1 MDIKIAI
8 CDDINEMCVCIEN
21 KVEGIL
27 KNKSIGYEIDI
38 FNSGEELCR
47 MLDEIRYDLIFLDI
61 EFPKMDG
68 IEIGKYIREIKKD
81 NITQIVYVS
90 GRKKYAMELFQVRPI
105 DFIVKPLEDKQLER
119 VIDIYIDIMGGM
131 KNFFEYRKSYS
142 HKKVELYKI
151 MYFIRDNRKVTVVT
165 SEEKDAFYESLEK
178 VYERV
183 KQYDFLF
190 IHKSYLINYRY
201 IETIRYDSVT
211 MTDGTELSISQS
223 RRKEIR
229 NGELN
234 YKNGRIITKKQD
246 KGMRGIGLRSVK
258 ATVEK
263 HTETVDIEHND
274 TDFFV
279 KIMMYL

>member
-211 MTDGTELSISQS
+211 MTDGTEFLISQS

-229 NGELN
+229 KRYME
-234 YKNGRIITKKQD
+234 
-246 KGMRGIGLRSVK
+246 
-258 ATVEK
+258 
-263 HTETVDIEHND
+263 
-274 TDFFV
+274 
-279 KIMMYL
+279 IMSSQI

>member
-1 MDIKIAI
+1 
-8 CDDINEMCVCIEN
+8 
-21 KVEGIL
+21 
-27 KNKSIGYEIDI
+27 
-38 FNSGEELCR
+38 
-47 MLDEIRYDLIFLDI
+47 
-61 EFPKMDG
+61 MDG

-211 MTDGTELSISQS
+211 MTDGTEFSISQS

-229 NGELN
+229 KRYME
-234 YKNGRIITKKQD
+234 
-246 KGMRGIGLRSVK
+246 
-258 ATVEK
+258 
-263 HTETVDIEHND
+263 
-274 TDFFV
+274 
-279 KIMMYL
+279 IMSSQI

>member
-165 SEEKDAFYESLEK
+165 SE
-178 VYERV
+178 
-183 KQYDFLF
+183 
-190 IHKSYLINYRY
+190 
-201 IETIRYDSVT
+201 
-211 MTDGTELSISQS
+211 
-223 RRKEIR
+223 
-229 NGELN
+229 
-234 YKNGRIITKKQD
+234 
-246 KGMRGIGLRSVK
+246 
-258 ATVEK
+258 
-263 HTETVDIEHND
+263 
-274 TDFFV
+274 
-279 KIMMYL
+279 

>member
-21 KVEGIL
+21 KVDGIL

-47 MLDEIRYDLIFLDI
+47 KLDEIRYDLIFLDI

-68 IEIGKYIREIKKD
+68 IEIGKYIRKIKKD

-90 GRKKYAMELFQVRPI
+90 GRKEYAMELFQVRPI

-119 VIDIYIDIMGGM
+119 AIDIYIYIMGGM

-165 SEEKDAFYESLEK
+165 SEEKDTFYE
-178 VYERV
+178 
-183 KQYDFLF
+183 
-190 IHKSYLINYRY
+190 
-201 IETIRYDSVT
+201 
-211 MTDGTELSISQS
+211 
-223 RRKEIR
+223 
-229 NGELN
+229 
-234 YKNGRIITKKQD
+234 
-246 KGMRGIGLRSVK
+246 
-258 ATVEK
+258 
-263 HTETVDIEHND
+263 
-274 TDFFV
+274 
-279 KIMMYL
+279 

>member
-21 KVEGIL
+21 KVDGIL

-183 KQYDFLF
+183 KQYGFLYTNH
-190 IHKSYLINYRY
+190 I
-201 IETIRYDSVT
+201 
-211 MTDGTELSISQS
+211 
-223 RRKEIR
+223 
-229 NGELN
+229 
-234 YKNGRIITKKQD
+234 
-246 KGMRGIGLRSVK
+246 
-258 ATVEK
+258 
-263 HTETVDIEHND
+263 
-274 TDFFV
+274 
-279 KIMMYL
+279 

>member
-8 CDDINEMCVCIEN
+8 CDDINEMCVCIEK

-90 GRKKYAMELFQVRPI
+90 GRKKYAMELFQ
-105 DFIVKPLEDKQLER
+105 DKQLER

-211 MTDGTELSISQS
+211 MTDGTEFSISQS

-229 NGELN
+229 KRYMEIMSSQIWKNEPKKMGVMVRADIKE
-234 YKNGRIITKKQD
+234 YKKF
-246 KGMRGIGLRSVK
+246 L
-258 ATVEK
+258 
-263 HTETVDIEHND
+263 
-274 TDFFV
+274 
-279 KIMMYL
+279 

>member
-1 MDIKIAI
+1 
-8 CDDINEMCVCIEN
+8 
-21 KVEGIL
+21 
-27 KNKSIGYEIDI
+27 
-38 FNSGEELCR
+38 
-47 MLDEIRYDLIFLDI
+47 
-61 EFPKMDG
+61 
-68 IEIGKYIREIKKD
+68 
-81 NITQIVYVS
+81 
-90 GRKKYAMELFQVRPI
+90 
-105 DFIVKPLEDKQLER
+105 
-119 VIDIYIDIMGGM
+119 MGGM

-211 MTDGTELSISQS
+211 MTDGTEFSISQS

-229 NGELN
+229 KRYME
-234 YKNGRIITKKQD
+234 
-246 KGMRGIGLRSVK
+246 
-258 ATVEK
+258 
-263 HTETVDIEHND
+263 
-274 TDFFV
+274 
-279 KIMMYL
+279 IMSSQI

>member
-183 KQYDFLF
+183 KNYGFLF
-190 IHKSYLINYRY
+190 IHKSYIVNYRY
-201 IETIRYDSVT
+201 IKLLRYDSVT
-211 MTDGTELSISQS
+211 MTDGTQLSISQS
-223 RRKEIR
+223 KRKEIR
-229 NGELN
+229 DMC
-234 YKNGRIITKKQD
+234 KK
-246 KGMRGIGLRSVK
+246 L
-258 ATVEK
+258 E
-263 HTETVDIEHND
+263 EH
-274 TDFFV
+274 
-279 KIMMYL
+279 

>member
-183 KQYDFLF
+183 KRYDFLF

-211 MTDGTELSISQS
+211 MTDGTEFSISQS

-229 NGELN
+229 KRYMEIMSSQIWKNEPKKMGVMVRADIKE
-234 YKNGRIITKKQD
+234 YKKF
-246 KGMRGIGLRSVK
+246 L
-258 ATVEK
+258 
-263 HTETVDIEHND
+263 
-274 TDFFV
+274 
-279 KIMMYL
+279 

>member
-1 MDIKIAI
+1 MSHCVEMRIKMDIKIAI

-21 KVEGIL
+21 KVDGIL

-165 SEEKDAFYESLEK
+165 SEEKDAFYESLE
-178 VYERV
+178 RC
-183 KQYDFLF
+183 
-190 IHKSYLINYRY
+190 
-201 IETIRYDSVT
+201 
-211 MTDGTELSISQS
+211 M
-223 RRKEIR
+223 KE
-229 NGELN
+229 
-234 YKNGRIITKKQD
+234 
-246 KGMRGIGLRSVK
+246 
-258 ATVEK
+258 
-263 HTETVDIEHND
+263 
-274 TDFFV
+274 
-279 KIMMYL
+279 